1 MSRPPES
8 ARRTMEVM
16 LRMMEG
22 PKLTTESID
31 ALPAWAKG
39 KEPLDEPIRA
49 ALVDAL
55 SELRV
60 RKTLV

>member
-1 MSRPPES
+1 
-8 ARRTMEVM
+8 MEAM

-22 PKLTTESID
+22 PKLTTESVD
-31 ALPAWAKG
+31 ALLVWAKG